1 MSNTDKVENA
11 DTEHD
16 EPAEPAGQSC
26 HPMAACI
33 GVLCF
38 PCTIMGSCY
47 CIRENN
53 EAVILN
59 CGKYS
64 EVVKEPG
71 IHFSNCWGR
80 EIRTVSRQKQT
91 LHVPLIKIV
100 DKTGNP
106 LNVSGIVV
114 FCIQHSKKAAI
125 DVKNPREF
133 TLNAAQTVLKT
144 VVSRH
149 PYEATKPG
157 QMCLKSNASQISQEM
172 VQLLQQDVNVAG
184 VKVLSFQFNDLS
196 YAPEIASAML
206 KRAQAQAMVAAR
218 KKIVDGALDIA
229 LGAVTELEKKGVQVD
244 AKDKSKIVTNL
255 LTVICSDTDAKPT
268 VNVAENTG
276 QKPLGAPK
284 FVLGAFGVQAM
295 HQ

>member
-1 MSNTDKVENA
+1 MSKTEETHEA
-11 DTEHD
+11 DDHD
-16 EPAEPAGQSC
+16 PGVGHGGCGC
-26 HPMAACI
+26 HPLATCVGI
-33 GVLCF
+33 FCF
-38 PCTIMGSCY
+38 PCTFMGSFY
-47 CIRENN
+47 CVRENN
-53 EAVILN
+53 EAVILT
-59 CGKYS
+59 CGKYTN
-64 EVVKEPG
+64 VTKDAG
-71 IHFSNCWGR
+71 LHCSNCWGR

-114 FCIQHSKKAAI
+114 FCIQNSKRAAI

-144 VVSRH
+144 VVGRH

-157 QMCLKSNASQISQEM
+157 QMCLKSNTSQISQEM
-172 VQLLQQDVNVAG
+172 VQDLQRDVNVAG
-184 VKVLSFQFNDLS
+184 VKILSFQFNDLS

-229 LGAVTELEKKGVQVD
+229 LGAVSELEKRGFDVD
-244 AKDKSKIVTNL
+244 KKEKSKIVTNL

-268 VNVAENTG
+268 VNVAENSST
-276 QKPLGAPK
+276 QKTMHFTVGPYGATI
-284 FVLGAFGVQAM
+284 Q
-295 HQ
+295 